1 MFEWLRRLMGGGIA
15 PREPEVGE
23 PLRFASPP
31 ERRPSPAR
39 LVAPAAPS
47 ARIIDRY
54 VYASRNGR
62 EDHTARGVEYLGI
75 VERPSDGFT
84 CLAVRM
90 PGSTKRHLMEVA
102 QVVEVEIAGRVHR
115 PTPLHE
121 RYAETAEKLRA
132 FIEG

>member
-1 MFEWLRRLMGGGIA
+1 MFGWLRRLMGGE
-15 PREPEVGE
+15 RERSKEQEDVE
-23 PLRFASPP
+23 PIRFTVPP
-31 ERRPSPAR
+31 
-39 LVAPAAPS
+39 APAKNQSLPLPQAGT
-47 ARIIDRY
+47 RILDRY

-62 EDHTARGVEYLGI
+62 EDRTARNVEYLGI

-115 PTPLHE
+115 PTPMHE
-121 RYAETAEKLRA
+121 RFAETADKLRA
-132 FIEG
+132 FIET